1 MTRPIAEDG
10 KAFED
15 VVVYSGGEAIVI
27 GHIVH
32 RGRGRKGWIAETP
45 PGKLIAKGC
54 TRDEAYAMVKRWA
67 NVHGGVL
74 ALDVWGWV

>member
-1 MTRPIAEDG
+1 MTRSITGDG

-15 VVVYSGGEAIVI
+15 VVVYSGGEPIVI

-32 RGRGRKGWIAETP
+32 RGRGQKGWIAETP
-45 PGKLIAKGC
+45 PGMLIAKGC

-67 NVHGGVL
+67 NVHEGML
-74 ALDVWGWV
+74 MIDVFGWV